1 MNKIK
6 RVGYAVGLI
15 FIILAVS
22 RLTFGWG
29 FWAHQKVNEHAI
41 DLLPEPLRSF
51 YEQNKEYIVK
61 ESVAPDL
68 RRAENKEEGYYHYMD
83 LDKYGEYPFKNLPEN
98 YDDAVKR
105 FGYDTVLK
113 NGIVPWKVKWL
124 TDSLS
129 QAMERKDVPQVLRLS
144 ADLGHYVADMHV
156 PFHSTENYDGQLT
169 GNIGIHFR
177 WESGIPEHFGTNYNY
192 EGIEPAVYFKH
203 PDKKAFE
210 ILTMSYKLILPS
222 LKADSVAKVG
232 LNGKRLY
239 KVEREDGKK
248 VYVYSNEYYE
258 KFNKNLGGI
267 VESQM
272 RLAIHD
278 VASYWYTAWVNA
290 GKPKFW

>member
-29 FWAHQKVNEHAI
+29 FWAHPQINEHAI

-98 YDDAVKR
+98 YEDAVKR

-222 LKADSVAKVG
+222 LKADSLAKVG